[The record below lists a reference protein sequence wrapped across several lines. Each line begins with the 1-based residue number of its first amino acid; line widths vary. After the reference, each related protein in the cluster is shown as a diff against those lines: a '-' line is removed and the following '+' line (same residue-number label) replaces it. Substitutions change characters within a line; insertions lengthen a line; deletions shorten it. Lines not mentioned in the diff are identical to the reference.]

1 MNEVITQVNR
11 RSWGQAPSE
20 KHVSKFPR
28 ICTMQNVQAN
38 KISVLLNFGVK
49 QKPPTDKIPF
59 INK

>member
-1 MNEVITQVNR
+1 
-11 RSWGQAPSE
+11 
-20 KHVSKFPR
+20 
-28 ICTMQNVQAN
+28 MQNVQAN